1 MIFTQKS
8 LKDSLMPL
16 VSTSEAINKAK
27 NLDPFSIDSLLH
39 AFTKCKKD
47 SIWKGSV
54 QFFESD
60 LLSQCYYLNQSL
72 NNHTYKTNPYNE
84 FELNERG
91 KIRHI
96 KALTIRDRVV
106 IRSLCDNVLI
116 PKIAPKLIY
125 DNFAS
130 LENRGINFARKRFL
144 FHLHKY
150 TRKHGVNGYILQL
163 DFSKFFDSIDHELC
177 KKEFSKV
184 IDCKYHWLID
194 HIIDSFGGS
203 KGVGIGS
210 QISQIAGIFYP
221 HYIDNHCKIKRRC
234 LYYGRYMDDIYI
246 IHHNKAFLQ
255 NLLAEIYQIANS
267 LKLTINPKKT
277 HIIPLNKRFIFL
289 KSIYT
294 IKDSGQVIY
303 TQTQKGLRREK
314 RRLYKLRHKYDLGL
328 IPASDIDN
336 AFKSW
341 CGNVYKNYPHTSYFR
356 LKYIKRLYNQLF
368 GDLLL

>member
-1 MIFTQKS
+1 MTVVKS
-8 LKDSLMPL
+8 KRKESVMLFYHLALEIRKNLTFRILKDFG
-16 VSTSEAINKAK
+16 INPYIRQRSILAQSS
-27 NLDPFSIDSLLH
+27 NLTPEEQTELNSLLD
-39 AFTKCKKD
+39 KC
-47 SIWKGSV
+47 SSV
-54 QFFESD
+54 TIID
-60 LLSQCYYLNQSL
+60 
-72 NNHTYKTNPYNE
+72 E
-84 FELNERG
+84 FPQWYIEHE
-91 KIRHI
+91 
-96 KALTIRDRVV
+96 
-106 IRSLCDNVLI
+106 
-116 PKIAPKLIY
+116 
-125 DNFAS
+125 S

-144 FHLHKY
+144 FHLHRYIRRYGTK
-150 TRKHGVNGYILQL
+150 GFILQL

-184 IDCKYHWLID
+184 IDCKYHWFID

-210 QISQIAGIFYP
+210 QISQIAGIYYP

-255 NLLAEIYQIANS
+255 NLLTEIYQIANS

-294 IKDSGQVIY
+294 IKDSGKVIY

-314 RRLYKLRHKYDLGL
+314 RRLYKLRYKYDLGL

-368 GDLLL
+368 GDLPL

>member
-1 MIFTQKS
+1 M
-8 LKDSLMPL
+8 
-16 VSTSEAINKAK
+16 
-27 NLDPFSIDSLLH
+27 
-39 AFTKCKKD
+39 
-47 SIWKGSV
+47 
-54 QFFESD
+54 
-60 LLSQCYYLNQSL
+60 
-72 NNHTYKTNPYNE
+72 
-84 FELNERG
+84 
-91 KIRHI
+91 
-96 KALTIRDRVV
+96 
-106 IRSLCDNVLI
+106 
-116 PKIAPKLIY
+116 
-125 DNFAS
+125 
-130 LENRGINFARKRFL
+130 
-144 FHLHKY
+144 
-150 TRKHGVNGYILQL
+150 QL

-194 HIIDSFGGS
+194 LIIDSFGGS

-210 QISQIAGIFYP
+210 QISQIAGIYYP

-246 IHHNKAFLQ
+246 IHQNKAFLQ

-294 IKDSGQVIY
+294 IKDSEKVIY
-303 TQTQKGLRREK
+303 TQTQKGLRRER
-314 RRLYKLRHKYDLGL
+314 RRLYKLRYKYDLGL

>member
-27 NLDPFSIDSLLH
+27 NIDPFSIDSLIH
-39 AFTKCKKD
+39 AFKECKKD

-60 LLSQCYYLNQSL
+60 LLSQCFYLNQSL
-72 NNHTYKTNPYNE
+72 NKRTYKTNPYNE

-106 IRSLCDNVLI
+106 MRSLCDNVLT

-130 LENRGINFARKRFL
+130 LEKRGINFARKRFL
-144 FHLHKY
+144 FHLHRYIRRYGTK
-150 TRKHGVNGYILQL
+150 GFILQL

-184 IDCKYHWLID
+184 INPTYYWIIE
-194 HIIDSFGGS
+194 HIIDSFGGK
-203 KGVGIGS
+203 KGLGIGS
-210 QISQIAGIFYP
+210 QISQIAGIYYP

-246 IHHNKAFLQ
+246 IHHNKVFLQ
-255 NLLAEIYQIANS
+255 NLLAEINQISNK

-277 HIIPLNKRFIFL
+277 HIIPINKSFIFL

-294 IKDSGQVIY
+294 IKDSGKVNYI
-303 TQTQKGLRREK
+303 QTQKGLRREK
-314 RRLYKLRHKYDLGL
+314 RRLYKLKNKYNSSL
-328 IPASDIDN
+328 IPAIDIDN

-368 GDLLL
+368 GDLQL